1 MAPGGAML
9 RKDVSLPNCRA
20 PPECA
25 HFGLTIS
32 RNWGETMRR
41 ILIGAAAVLFAS
53 AVAIPSAWA
62 GSPHFIGN
70 TLSASASGNTLSV
83 SGKETGLGNEAQV
96 HIVLSATALCINNG
110 GQHPKAVN
118 KTGASAASDFPVQN
132 GMANFSLTAT
142 AAFQPNC
149 SPPMTVSF
157 TDITLTD
164 TTNGITA
171 DIPGTLP

>member
-1 MAPGGAML
+1 
-9 RKDVSLPNCRA
+9 
-20 PPECA
+20 
-25 HFGLTIS
+25 
-32 RNWGETMRR
+32 MRR
-41 ILIGAAAVLFAS
+41 ILIGAAAVFLAS

-70 TLSASASGNTLSV
+70 TLTASASGNTLSV

-110 GQHPKAVN
+110 GRHPKAVN

-132 GMANFSLTAT
+132 GMAKFSLTAT
-142 AAFQPNC
+142 AVFQPSC

>member
-20 PPECA
+20 PPKCA
-25 HFGLTIS
+25 FWPDYFPKLGGDNASNTN
-32 RNWGETMRR
+32 R
-41 ILIGAAAVLFAS
+41 AAAVFPAS

-62 GSPHFIGN
+62 GSRHFIGN

-142 AAFQPNC
+142 AVFQPNC